1 MGKGDT
7 RTRRGKIYN
16 GSHGKKRPGRI
27 KKEKPVPVTRTAT
40 APARGSR
47 SR

>member
-16 GSHGKKRPGRI
+16 GSYGKKRPGNPK
-27 KKEKPVPVTRTAT
+27 KKEAAQPG
-40 APARGSR
+40 APARAGR
-47 SR
+47 PR